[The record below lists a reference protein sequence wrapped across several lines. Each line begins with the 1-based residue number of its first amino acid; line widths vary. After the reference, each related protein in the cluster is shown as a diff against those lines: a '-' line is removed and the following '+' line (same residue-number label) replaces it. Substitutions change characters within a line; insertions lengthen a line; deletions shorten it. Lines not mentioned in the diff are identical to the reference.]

1 MLAEIEPEI
10 RDYIVDSIRL
20 AYRKKRYAALK
31 DKS

>member
-1 MLAEIEPEI
+1 MLAELEPEI
-10 RDYIVDSIRL
+10 RDYILDCIRL